1 MFDIIVDIDGTIANN
16 KHRSHFVQEKPKNW
30 VKYKSLL
37 NLDLVYWDIIKVLN
51 VLRYAGSRL
60 VLCTGRDEDERDD
73 TEKWLRRNNIDTMFR
88 KMYMR
93 TAKDN
98 RPDYI
103 IKKELLVKIRE
114 DGYNPSLVFDDRQ
127 SVVDMWRAEGLRCLA
142 VQAGNF

>member
-98 RPDYI
+98 RPDYV